1 MTDLVVNQVGTNQ
14 PPISEIIEPREN
26 SEMVSFET
34 NVLTSTFIE
43 YGLSTAYGKIVYG
56 DGFKISHTIF
66 LTDLEDGETYHYK
79 INVKDQN
86 GVVSTSEDRSFVFS
100 RGRL

>member
-1 MTDLVVNQVGTNQ
+1 MTDLVVNKGGTTQ
-14 PPISEIIEPREN
+14 PQISEITEPREN

-34 NVLTSTFIE
+34 NILTSAFIE
-43 YGLSTAYGKIVYG
+43 YGLSTSYGEIVYG
-56 DGFKISHTIF
+56 DGFATSHTLF

-100 RGRL
+100 RSRL